1 MAMDEWLKGVIAGS
15 AAVLISTALSMRTT
29 EKLIKEA
36 EIDFDNPEFGVTP
49 AEDFTDSTRQ
59 NLSVGGYT
67 FNAESPSGD
76 DPMMADPTEEGGP
89 AELFDESVVQD
100 EQDGGVDFMNAE
112 NSSKI
117 KDYILVDQSGSTD
130 RMVIAMSAIVRE
142 YVSNSMDAG
151 HDVEIIGYDTEAHP
165 YTEDPREY
173 LHTSRGGTSP
183 YRALGYIAAQNG
195 GKLPTNANY
204 QFIIDDDFTLRS
216 LGRFDKELNKSN
228 TKILFVTPQ
237 RGYFG
242 DKDADRGEEWATR
255 NVNGWN
261 AYNTGIPMSAVVVK
275 SDKETMEMAE
285 PAPTIM
291 QMMNAESPL
300 EESPLTADPLTED
313 PSDMGG
319 PEDFSAESALETK
332 FKWALKRNPLDF
344 EGNPVTKD
352 SKLWKEFSD
361 KEQDDMINNNPDW
374 GPKERRWNY
383 KRSRINGIIQNAKE
397 LDRRNK
403 AHEMKKIARRV
414 PRGGHKFENKDVSY
428 GNFKNANLSR
438 ANMEKAQMENANLS
452 NANLSSANLSGANL
466 REANLSRAN
475 MEITDLREANFY
487 YANLSG
493 ADFSSAI
500 LRGAKFGKTDF
511 TKSGMR
517 PLSRG
522 LHRAALLERAN
533 FNQVW
538 LPGSSFIRA
547 DAFRCDFRKANL
559 TRSDFRGA
567 DLESANFTYV
577 NLNKARG
584 LNKVWMNDKLGSL
597 KFIPDKKQPVLS
609 EVTRKKI
616 VGMGKNLPGYDLTPY
631 QGQSSWNFGWNS
643 DKDEYTIKKDY
654 PRLPDH
660 EKAINSANKISE
672 TPALPKGFSA
682 ENYSRKDARRA
693 QYIRRMQGYN
703 DKQDE
708 SLGMRHRGKHQ
719 QSMKDRRDEASAMD
733 KDHSMMGRKYD
744 DVMTMDAQGY
754 NDRDDESI
762 GMRHRGS
769 HSQSMKDRRDESKG
783 MTGSLDSHHPY
794 SDVSTMSAEARRWRL
809 PKTSKGTALYA
820 KRDKSGKFTDIQ
832 NVARST
838 RADRAR
844 IAANQGVKSGQGDE
858 GERMIYN
865 AEFTN
870 LTDHIST
877 MYAAESEDLI
887 LCAHCDQK
895 MSECGE
901 HYTETY
907 EASSSYNPYPV
918 FMKSKDAAAV
928 FAKNK
933 NKLCT
938 VTFVK
943 KDGTMRTMK
952 GRTGVFRDKSGKTIV
967 GTGKKPS
974 WSAKAR
980 ADAGYMTFFDIDA
993 ARKAGDNRK
1002 GFRMVNLNTISEIKA
1017 MGRTFDGA
1025 HPKGF

>member
-1 MAMDEWLKGVIAGS
+1 MDERLKGVIAGS

-36 EIDFDNPEFGVTP
+36 EIDFANPEFGVTP
-49 AEDFTDSTRQ
+49 AEDFTDSPRQ

-112 NSSKI
+112 THTYKELTLENLPKDSLINMIESSS
-117 KDYILVDQSGSTD
+117 DL
-130 RMVIAMSAIVRE
+130 
-142 YVSNSMDAG
+142 
-151 HDVEIIGYDTEAHP
+151 IIFYG
-165 YTEDPREY
+165 
-173 LHTSRGGTSP
+173 
-183 YRALGYIAAQNG
+183 
-195 GKLPTNANY
+195 
-204 QFIIDDDFTLRS
+204 
-216 LGRFDKELNKSN
+216 DKEDLEDFDEEN
-228 TKILFVTPQ
+228 
-237 RGYFG
+237 FG
-242 DKDADRGEEWATR
+242 TVGEYYREFIDGANRSRQKFPDAYADQ
-255 NVNGWN
+255 
-261 AYNTGIPMSAVVVK
+261 K
-275 SDKETMEMAE
+275 
-285 PAPTIM
+285 
-291 QMMNAESPL
+291 NAESPL

-319 PEDFSAESALETK
+319 PEDFSAE
-332 FKWALKRNPLDF
+332 
-344 EGNPVTKD
+344 
-352 SKLWKEFSD
+352 
-361 KEQDDMINNNPDW
+361 
-374 GPKERRWNY
+374 
-383 KRSRINGIIQNAKE
+383 
-397 LDRRNK
+397 
-403 AHEMKKIARRV
+403 
-414 PRGGHKFENKDVSY
+414 
-428 GNFKNANLSR
+428 
-438 ANMEKAQMENANLS
+438 
-452 NANLSSANLSGANL
+452 
-466 REANLSRAN
+466 
-475 MEITDLREANFY
+475 
-487 YANLSG
+487 
-493 ADFSSAI
+493 
-500 LRGAKFGKTDF
+500 
-511 TKSGMR
+511 
-517 PLSRG
+517 
-522 LHRAALLERAN
+522 
-533 FNQVW
+533 
-538 LPGSSFIRA
+538 
-547 DAFRCDFRKANL
+547 
-559 TRSDFRGA
+559 
-567 DLESANFTYV
+567 
-577 NLNKARG
+577 
-584 LNKVWMNDKLGSL
+584 
-597 KFIPDKKQPVLS
+597 
-609 EVTRKKI
+609 
-616 VGMGKNLPGYDLTPY
+616 
-631 QGQSSWNFGWNS
+631 
-643 DKDEYTIKKDY
+643 
-654 PRLPDH
+654 
-660 EKAINSANKISE
+660 
-672 TPALPKGFSA
+672 
-682 ENYSRKDARRA
+682 NYSSKDARRA

-708 SLGMRHRGKHQ
+708 SLGMRHRGKHE

-754 NDRDDESI
+754 NDKMDESM
-762 GMRHRGS
+762 GMRHRGK
-769 HSQSMKDRRDESKG
+769 HQQSMKDRRDEASAMDKMHSKMG
-783 MTGSLDSHHPY
+783 RKYDDVMTMD
-794 SDVSTMSAEARRWRL
+794 AEARRWRL

-887 LCAHCDQK
+887 LCAHCDKK

-1002 GFRMVNLNTISEIKA
+1002 GFRMINLNTITSIKA
-1017 MGRTFDGA
+1017 MGRKFDGA
-1025 HPKGF
+1025 HPQGF

>member
-1 MAMDEWLKGVIAGS
+1 MAMDEWLKGVVAGS

-36 EIDFDNPEFGVTP
+36 EIDFANPEFGVTP
-49 AEDFTDSTRQ
+49 AEDFTDSPRQ
-59 NLSVGGYT
+59 NLAVGGYT

-112 NSSKI
+112 THTYKELTLENLPKDSLINMIESSS
-117 KDYILVDQSGSTD
+117 DL
-130 RMVIAMSAIVRE
+130 
-142 YVSNSMDAG
+142 
-151 HDVEIIGYDTEAHP
+151 IIFYG
-165 YTEDPREY
+165 
-173 LHTSRGGTSP
+173 
-183 YRALGYIAAQNG
+183 
-195 GKLPTNANY
+195 
-204 QFIIDDDFTLRS
+204 
-216 LGRFDKELNKSN
+216 DKEDLEDFDEEN
-228 TKILFVTPQ
+228 
-237 RGYFG
+237 FG
-242 DKDADRGEEWATR
+242 TVGEYYQEFIDGANRSRQKFPDAYADQ
-255 NVNGWN
+255 
-261 AYNTGIPMSAVVVK
+261 K
-275 SDKETMEMAE
+275 
-285 PAPTIM
+285 
-291 QMMNAESPL
+291 NAESPL
-300 EESPLTADPLTED
+300 EESPLTADPLTAD

-319 PEDFSAESALETK
+319 PED
-332 FKWALKRNPLDF
+332 
-344 EGNPVTKD
+344 
-352 SKLWKEFSD
+352 
-361 KEQDDMINNNPDW
+361 
-374 GPKERRWNY
+374 
-383 KRSRINGIIQNAKE
+383 
-397 LDRRNK
+397 
-403 AHEMKKIARRV
+403 
-414 PRGGHKFENKDVSY
+414 
-428 GNFKNANLSR
+428 
-438 ANMEKAQMENANLS
+438 
-452 NANLSSANLSGANL
+452 
-466 REANLSRAN
+466 
-475 MEITDLREANFY
+475 
-487 YANLSG
+487 
-493 ADFSSAI
+493 
-500 LRGAKFGKTDF
+500 
-511 TKSGMR
+511 
-517 PLSRG
+517 
-522 LHRAALLERAN
+522 
-533 FNQVW
+533 
-538 LPGSSFIRA
+538 
-547 DAFRCDFRKANL
+547 
-559 TRSDFRGA
+559 
-567 DLESANFTYV
+567 
-577 NLNKARG
+577 
-584 LNKVWMNDKLGSL
+584 
-597 KFIPDKKQPVLS
+597 
-609 EVTRKKI
+609 
-616 VGMGKNLPGYDLTPY
+616 
-631 QGQSSWNFGWNS
+631 
-643 DKDEYTIKKDY
+643 
-654 PRLPDH
+654 
-660 EKAINSANKISE
+660 
-672 TPALPKGFSA
+672 FSA

-693 QYIRRMQGYN
+693 QYIRKMQGYN

-708 SLGMRHRGKHQ
+708 SLGMRHRGNHQ

-754 NDRDDESI
+754 NDKMDESL
-762 GMRHRGS
+762 GMRHRGK
-769 HSQSMKDRRDESKG
+769 HQQSMKDRRDEASAMDKMHSKMG
-783 MTGSLDSHHPY
+783 RKYDDVMTMD
-794 SDVSTMSAEARRWRL
+794 AEARRWRL

-887 LCAHCDQK
+887 LCAHCDKK

-918 FMKSKDAAAV
+918 FMKPKDAAAV

-943 KDGTMRTMK
+943 KDGSMRTMK

-1002 GFRMVNLNTISEIKA
+1002 GFRMINLNTISSIKA
-1017 MGRTFDGA
+1017 MGRKFDGA

>member
-1 MAMDEWLKGVIAGS
+1 MAMDEWLKGVIAGA

-36 EIDFDNPEFGVTP
+36 EIDFANPEFGVTP

-117 KDYILVDQSGSTD
+117 KDYILVDQSGST
-130 RMVIAMSAIVRE
+130 MSMSIAMSAIVRE
-142 YVSNSMDAG
+142 RVSESMDAG
-151 HDVEIIGYDTEAHP
+151 HDVEIIGYDTSAHP

-173 LHTSRGGTSP
+173 LHTSRGGTLP
-183 YRALGYIAAQNG
+183 YVALGYIAAQNG

-204 QFIIDDDFTLRS
+204 HFIIDDEFSPRS

-228 TKILFVTPQ
+228 TDILFVTTQ

-242 DKDADRGEEWATR
+242 DRDADHGDKWATR
-255 NVNGWN
+255 SVKEWN
-261 AYNTGIPMSAVVVK
+261 KYNTGIPMSAFVVK
-275 SDKETMEMAE
+275 TDKESMDSYENNGGKFPKGFKFGYIPHQITKMER
-285 PAPTIM
+285 
-291 QMMNAESPL
+291 MNAESPL

-319 PEDFSAESALETK
+319 PEDFSAE
-332 FKWALKRNPLDF
+332 
-344 EGNPVTKD
+344 
-352 SKLWKEFSD
+352 
-361 KEQDDMINNNPDW
+361 
-374 GPKERRWNY
+374 
-383 KRSRINGIIQNAKE
+383 
-397 LDRRNK
+397 
-403 AHEMKKIARRV
+403 
-414 PRGGHKFENKDVSY
+414 
-428 GNFKNANLSR
+428 
-438 ANMEKAQMENANLS
+438 
-452 NANLSSANLSGANL
+452 
-466 REANLSRAN
+466 
-475 MEITDLREANFY
+475 
-487 YANLSG
+487 
-493 ADFSSAI
+493 
-500 LRGAKFGKTDF
+500 
-511 TKSGMR
+511 
-517 PLSRG
+517 
-522 LHRAALLERAN
+522 
-533 FNQVW
+533 
-538 LPGSSFIRA
+538 
-547 DAFRCDFRKANL
+547 
-559 TRSDFRGA
+559 
-567 DLESANFTYV
+567 
-577 NLNKARG
+577 
-584 LNKVWMNDKLGSL
+584 
-597 KFIPDKKQPVLS
+597 
-609 EVTRKKI
+609 
-616 VGMGKNLPGYDLTPY
+616 
-631 QGQSSWNFGWNS
+631 
-643 DKDEYTIKKDY
+643 
-654 PRLPDH
+654 
-660 EKAINSANKISE
+660 
-672 TPALPKGFSA
+672 
-682 ENYSRKDARRA
+682 NYSSKDARRA
-693 QYIRRMQGYN
+693 RYIRRMQGYN

-733 KDHSMMGRKYD
+733 RMHSKMGRKYD
-744 DVMTMDAQGY
+744 DVMTMD
-754 NDRDDESI
+754 
-762 GMRHRGS
+762 
-769 HSQSMKDRRDESKG
+769 
-783 MTGSLDSHHPY
+783 
-794 SDVSTMSAEARRWRL
+794 AEARRWRL

-832 NVARST
+832 NVARSA

-870 LTDHIST
+870 LTDHVSA

-887 LCAHCDQK
+887 LCSHCDKK

-974 WSAKAR
+974 WNAKAR

-1002 GFRMVNLNTISEIKA
+1002 GFRVINLNTISEIKA
-1017 MGRTFDGA
+1017 MGQNI
-1025 HPKGF
+1025 

>member
-1 MAMDEWLKGVIAGS
+1 MDEWLKGVIAGS

-36 EIDFDNPEFGVTP
+36 EIDFANPEFGVTP

-112 NSSKI
+112 
-117 KDYILVDQSGSTD
+117 
-130 RMVIAMSAIVRE
+130 
-142 YVSNSMDAG
+142 
-151 HDVEIIGYDTEAHP
+151 
-165 YTEDPREY
+165 
-173 LHTSRGGTSP
+173 
-183 YRALGYIAAQNG
+183 
-195 GKLPTNANY
+195 
-204 QFIIDDDFTLRS
+204 
-216 LGRFDKELNKSN
+216 
-228 TKILFVTPQ
+228 
-237 RGYFG
+237 
-242 DKDADRGEEWATR
+242 
-255 NVNGWN
+255 
-261 AYNTGIPMSAVVVK
+261 
-275 SDKETMEMAE
+275 
-285 PAPTIM
+285 
-291 QMMNAESPL
+291 SPL

-319 PEDFSAESALETK
+319 PEDFSAESALERRVK
-332 FKWALKRNPLDF
+332 RQLKRNPLDF

-352 SKLWKEFSD
+352 SKLWTEFSD

-374 GPKERRWNY
+374 GPKENTWHY
-383 KRSRINGIIQNAKE
+383 KRFRINSIIQDAKE
-397 LDRRNK
+397 LDQRNK

-428 GNFKNANLSR
+428 GNFKNANLSH
-438 ANMEKAQMENANLS
+438 ANMEKAQMEKAQMENANLS
-452 NANLSSANLSGANL
+452 SANLSSANLRG
-466 REANLSRAN
+466 ANLSRAN
-475 MEITDLREANFY
+475 MEIADLKEANFY
-487 YANLSG
+487 HANLSG
-493 ADFSSAI
+493 ADFSDAI
-500 LRGAKFGKTDF
+500 LRGAKFGKTDL
-511 TKSGMR
+511 TDSIGHSGMR
-517 PLSRG
+517 FHHSRG
-522 LHRAALLERAN
+522 LHRAARLESAN

-538 LPGSSFIRA
+538 LPGSSFVRA

-559 TRSDFRGA
+559 RRSDFRGA

-609 EVTRKKI
+609 ESPPKNIGGAK
-616 VGMGKNLPGYDLTPY
+616 KNLPAPYHMTPY
-631 QGQSSWNFGWNS
+631 QEQSSWNFSWDR
-643 DKDEYTIKKDY
+643 DKEEYTIKKDY

-682 ENYSRKDARRA
+682 ENYSSKDARRA

-733 KDHSMMGRKYD
+733 RMHSKMGRKYD
-744 DVMTMDAQGY
+744 DVMTMD
-754 NDRDDESI
+754 
-762 GMRHRGS
+762 
-769 HSQSMKDRRDESKG
+769 
-783 MTGSLDSHHPY
+783 
-794 SDVSTMSAEARRWRL
+794 AEARRWRL

-832 NVARST
+832 NVARSA

-1002 GFRMVNLNTISEIKA
+1002 GFRMINLNTITSIKA
-1017 MGRTFDGA
+1017 MGRKFDGA
-1025 HPKGF
+1025 HPQGF

>member
-36 EIDFDNPEFGVTP
+36 EIDFANPEFGVTP
-49 AEDFTDSTRQ
+49 AEDFTDSPRQ
-59 NLSVGGYT
+59 NLAVGGYT

-112 NSSKI
+112 THTYKELTLENLPKDSLINMIESSS
-117 KDYILVDQSGSTD
+117 DL
-130 RMVIAMSAIVRE
+130 
-142 YVSNSMDAG
+142 
-151 HDVEIIGYDTEAHP
+151 IIFYG
-165 YTEDPREY
+165 
-173 LHTSRGGTSP
+173 
-183 YRALGYIAAQNG
+183 
-195 GKLPTNANY
+195 
-204 QFIIDDDFTLRS
+204 
-216 LGRFDKELNKSN
+216 DKEDLEDFDEEN
-228 TKILFVTPQ
+228 
-237 RGYFG
+237 FG
-242 DKDADRGEEWATR
+242 TVGEYYQEFIDGANRSRQKFPDAYADQ
-255 NVNGWN
+255 
-261 AYNTGIPMSAVVVK
+261 K
-275 SDKETMEMAE
+275 
-285 PAPTIM
+285 
-291 QMMNAESPL
+291 NAESPL
-300 EESPLTADPLTED
+300 EESPLTADPLTAD

-319 PEDFSAESALETK
+319 PED
-332 FKWALKRNPLDF
+332 
-344 EGNPVTKD
+344 
-352 SKLWKEFSD
+352 
-361 KEQDDMINNNPDW
+361 
-374 GPKERRWNY
+374 
-383 KRSRINGIIQNAKE
+383 
-397 LDRRNK
+397 
-403 AHEMKKIARRV
+403 
-414 PRGGHKFENKDVSY
+414 
-428 GNFKNANLSR
+428 
-438 ANMEKAQMENANLS
+438 
-452 NANLSSANLSGANL
+452 
-466 REANLSRAN
+466 
-475 MEITDLREANFY
+475 
-487 YANLSG
+487 
-493 ADFSSAI
+493 
-500 LRGAKFGKTDF
+500 
-511 TKSGMR
+511 
-517 PLSRG
+517 
-522 LHRAALLERAN
+522 
-533 FNQVW
+533 
-538 LPGSSFIRA
+538 
-547 DAFRCDFRKANL
+547 
-559 TRSDFRGA
+559 
-567 DLESANFTYV
+567 
-577 NLNKARG
+577 
-584 LNKVWMNDKLGSL
+584 
-597 KFIPDKKQPVLS
+597 
-609 EVTRKKI
+609 
-616 VGMGKNLPGYDLTPY
+616 
-631 QGQSSWNFGWNS
+631 
-643 DKDEYTIKKDY
+643 
-654 PRLPDH
+654 
-660 EKAINSANKISE
+660 
-672 TPALPKGFSA
+672 FSA

-693 QYIRRMQGYN
+693 QYIRKMQGYN
-703 DKQDE
+703 DKQDESLGMRHRGNHQQSMKDRRDEASAMDKGHSMMGRKYDDVMTMDAQGYNDKMDESLGMRHRGSHSQSMKDRRDEASAMDKDHSMMHRKYDDVMTMDAQGYNDKMDE

-733 KDHSMMGRKYD
+733 KMHSKMGRKYD
-744 DVMTMDAQGY
+744 DVMTMD
-754 NDRDDESI
+754 
-762 GMRHRGS
+762 
-769 HSQSMKDRRDESKG
+769 
-783 MTGSLDSHHPY
+783 
-794 SDVSTMSAEARRWRL
+794 AEARRWRL

-887 LCAHCDQK
+887 LCAHCDKK

-918 FMKSKDAAAV
+918 FMKPKDAAAV

-943 KDGTMRTMK
+943 KDGSMRTMK

-1002 GFRMVNLNTISEIKA
+1002 GFRMINLNTISSIKA
-1017 MGRTFDGA
+1017 MGRKFDGA

>member
-36 EIDFDNPEFGVTP
+36 EIDFANPEFGVTP

-112 NSSKI
+112 THTYKELTLEDLSKESLI
-117 KDYILVDQSGSTD
+117 KMIKYHSDL
-130 RMVIAMSAIVRE
+130 IAF
-142 YVSNSMDAG
+142 Y
-151 HDVEIIGYDTEAHP
+151 
-165 YTEDPREY
+165 
-173 LHTSRGGTSP
+173 
-183 YRALGYIAAQNG
+183 
-195 GKLPTNANY
+195 
-204 QFIIDDDFTLRS
+204 DDDLLEDGDDT
-216 LGRFDKELNKSN
+216 
-228 TKILFVTPQ
+228 
-237 RGYFG
+237 FG
-242 DKDADRGEEWATR
+242 DHIQFFLDGVNASRQKFPDAYADQ
-255 NVNGWN
+255 
-261 AYNTGIPMSAVVVK
+261 K
-275 SDKETMEMAE
+275 
-285 PAPTIM
+285 
-291 QMMNAESPL
+291 NAESPL

-319 PEDFSAESALETK
+319 PEDFSAE
-332 FKWALKRNPLDF
+332 
-344 EGNPVTKD
+344 
-352 SKLWKEFSD
+352 
-361 KEQDDMINNNPDW
+361 
-374 GPKERRWNY
+374 
-383 KRSRINGIIQNAKE
+383 
-397 LDRRNK
+397 
-403 AHEMKKIARRV
+403 
-414 PRGGHKFENKDVSY
+414 
-428 GNFKNANLSR
+428 
-438 ANMEKAQMENANLS
+438 
-452 NANLSSANLSGANL
+452 
-466 REANLSRAN
+466 
-475 MEITDLREANFY
+475 
-487 YANLSG
+487 
-493 ADFSSAI
+493 
-500 LRGAKFGKTDF
+500 
-511 TKSGMR
+511 
-517 PLSRG
+517 
-522 LHRAALLERAN
+522 
-533 FNQVW
+533 
-538 LPGSSFIRA
+538 
-547 DAFRCDFRKANL
+547 
-559 TRSDFRGA
+559 
-567 DLESANFTYV
+567 
-577 NLNKARG
+577 
-584 LNKVWMNDKLGSL
+584 
-597 KFIPDKKQPVLS
+597 
-609 EVTRKKI
+609 
-616 VGMGKNLPGYDLTPY
+616 
-631 QGQSSWNFGWNS
+631 
-643 DKDEYTIKKDY
+643 
-654 PRLPDH
+654 
-660 EKAINSANKISE
+660 
-672 TPALPKGFSA
+672 
-682 ENYSRKDARRA
+682 NYSSKDARRA

-744 DVMTMDAQGY
+744 DVMTMD
-754 NDRDDESI
+754 
-762 GMRHRGS
+762 
-769 HSQSMKDRRDESKG
+769 
-783 MTGSLDSHHPY
+783 
-794 SDVSTMSAEARRWRL
+794 AEARRWRL

-870 LTDHIST
+870 LTDHVST

-887 LCAHCDQK
+887 LCAHCDKK
-895 MSECGE
+895 MSECGD

-907 EASSSYNPYPV
+907 EASSSITPYPV

-1025 HPKGF
+1025 HPQGF

>member
-1 MAMDEWLKGVIAGS
+1 MDEWLKGVIAGS

-36 EIDFDNPEFGVTP
+36 EIDFANPEFGVTP
-49 AEDFTDSTRQ
+49 AEDFTDSPRQ
-59 NLSVGGYT
+59 NLAVGGYT

-112 NSSKI
+112 THTYKELTLENLPKDSLINMIESSS
-117 KDYILVDQSGSTD
+117 DL
-130 RMVIAMSAIVRE
+130 
-142 YVSNSMDAG
+142 
-151 HDVEIIGYDTEAHP
+151 IIFYG
-165 YTEDPREY
+165 
-173 LHTSRGGTSP
+173 
-183 YRALGYIAAQNG
+183 
-195 GKLPTNANY
+195 
-204 QFIIDDDFTLRS
+204 
-216 LGRFDKELNKSN
+216 DKEDLEDFDEEN
-228 TKILFVTPQ
+228 
-237 RGYFG
+237 FG
-242 DKDADRGEEWATR
+242 TVGEYYQEFIDGANRSRQKFPDAY
-255 NVNGWN
+255 
-261 AYNTGIPMSAVVVK
+261 AYQK
-275 SDKETMEMAE
+275 
-285 PAPTIM
+285 
-291 QMMNAESPL
+291 NAESPL
-300 EESPLTADPLTED
+300 EESPLTADPLTAD

-319 PEDFSAESALETK
+319 PEEFSADEDHYGPNPHLCSECANDEKEVPAVIRVADISGYHHGGTDAVSVKTESGWEMTEPIEAYTI
-332 FKWALKRNPLDF
+332 A
-344 EGNPVTKD
+344 GIKD
-352 SKLWKEFSD
+352 MADDSSEKIGYCKDCWIKE
-361 KEQDDMINNNPDW
+361 M
-374 GPKERRWNY
+374 
-383 KRSRINGIIQNAKE
+383 
-397 LDRRNK
+397 
-403 AHEMKKIARRV
+403 
-414 PRGGHKFENKDVSY
+414 
-428 GNFKNANLSR
+428 
-438 ANMEKAQMENANLS
+438 
-452 NANLSSANLSGANL
+452 SGAGN
-466 REANLSRAN
+466 A
-475 MEITDLREANFY
+475 
-487 YANLSG
+487 
-493 ADFSSAI
+493 ADVMNKK
-500 LRGAKFGKTDF
+500 LFG
-511 TKSGMR
+511 
-517 PLSRG
+517 
-522 LHRAALLERAN
+522 
-533 FNQVW
+533 
-538 LPGSSFIRA
+538 
-547 DAFRCDFRKANL
+547 
-559 TRSDFRGA
+559 
-567 DLESANFTYV
+567 
-577 NLNKARG
+577 
-584 LNKVWMNDKLGSL
+584 
-597 KFIPDKKQPVLS
+597 
-609 EVTRKKI
+609 
-616 VGMGKNLPGYDLTPY
+616 
-631 QGQSSWNFGWNS
+631 
-643 DKDEYTIKKDY
+643 
-654 PRLPDH
+654 
-660 EKAINSANKISE
+660 
-672 TPALPKGFSA
+672 A
-682 ENYSRKDARRA
+682 ENYSSKDARRA
-693 QYIRRMQGYN
+693 HYIRRMQGYN

-733 KDHSMMGRKYD
+733 KGHSMMGRKYD

-754 NDRDDESI
+754 NDKMDESL

-769 HSQSMKDRRDESKG
+769 HSQSMKDRRDEASAMDKDHSMMHRKYDDVMTMDAQGYNDKMDESLGMRHRGKHQQSMKDRRDEASAMDKMHSKMG
-783 MTGSLDSHHPY
+783 RKYDDVMTMD
-794 SDVSTMSAEARRWRL
+794 AEARRWRL

-887 LCAHCDQK
+887 LCAHCDKK

-918 FMKSKDAAAV
+918 FMKPKDAAAV

-943 KDGTMRTMK
+943 KDGSMRTMK

-1002 GFRMVNLNTISEIKA
+1002 GFRMINLNTISSIKA
-1017 MGRTFDGA
+1017 MGRKFDGA

>member
-36 EIDFDNPEFGVTP
+36 EIDFANPEFGVTP

-112 NSSKI
+112 
-117 KDYILVDQSGSTD
+117 
-130 RMVIAMSAIVRE
+130 
-142 YVSNSMDAG
+142 
-151 HDVEIIGYDTEAHP
+151 
-165 YTEDPREY
+165 
-173 LHTSRGGTSP
+173 
-183 YRALGYIAAQNG
+183 
-195 GKLPTNANY
+195 
-204 QFIIDDDFTLRS
+204 
-216 LGRFDKELNKSN
+216 
-228 TKILFVTPQ
+228 
-237 RGYFG
+237 
-242 DKDADRGEEWATR
+242 
-255 NVNGWN
+255 
-261 AYNTGIPMSAVVVK
+261 
-275 SDKETMEMAE
+275 
-285 PAPTIM
+285 
-291 QMMNAESPL
+291 SPL

-319 PEDFSAESALETK
+319 PEDFSAE
-332 FKWALKRNPLDF
+332 
-344 EGNPVTKD
+344 
-352 SKLWKEFSD
+352 
-361 KEQDDMINNNPDW
+361 
-374 GPKERRWNY
+374 
-383 KRSRINGIIQNAKE
+383 
-397 LDRRNK
+397 
-403 AHEMKKIARRV
+403 
-414 PRGGHKFENKDVSY
+414 
-428 GNFKNANLSR
+428 
-438 ANMEKAQMENANLS
+438 
-452 NANLSSANLSGANL
+452 
-466 REANLSRAN
+466 
-475 MEITDLREANFY
+475 
-487 YANLSG
+487 
-493 ADFSSAI
+493 
-500 LRGAKFGKTDF
+500 
-511 TKSGMR
+511 
-517 PLSRG
+517 
-522 LHRAALLERAN
+522 
-533 FNQVW
+533 
-538 LPGSSFIRA
+538 
-547 DAFRCDFRKANL
+547 
-559 TRSDFRGA
+559 
-567 DLESANFTYV
+567 
-577 NLNKARG
+577 
-584 LNKVWMNDKLGSL
+584 
-597 KFIPDKKQPVLS
+597 
-609 EVTRKKI
+609 
-616 VGMGKNLPGYDLTPY
+616 
-631 QGQSSWNFGWNS
+631 
-643 DKDEYTIKKDY
+643 
-654 PRLPDH
+654 
-660 EKAINSANKISE
+660 
-672 TPALPKGFSA
+672 
-682 ENYSRKDARRA
+682 NYSSKDARRA

-733 KDHSMMGRKYD
+733 RMHSKMGRKYD
-744 DVMTMDAQGY
+744 DVMTMD
-754 NDRDDESI
+754 
-762 GMRHRGS
+762 
-769 HSQSMKDRRDESKG
+769 
-783 MTGSLDSHHPY
+783 
-794 SDVSTMSAEARRWRL
+794 AEARRWRL

-832 NVARST
+832 NVARSA

-895 MSECGE
+895 MSECSE

-1025 HPKGF
+1025 HPQGF